1 MGNAIKY
8 SKGQGDKIKIESKTL
23 ANSVVLT
30 IEDNGVGIIERDLN
44 RVFEKGFTG
53 ENGRKFG
60 KSTGIGLY
68 LCKKLC
74 DKMGLGL
81 NIESEENKGTKVTVI
96 FPQIENLI

>member
-1 MGNAIKY
+1 M
-8 SKGQGDKIKIESKTL
+8 
-23 ANSVVLT
+23 ANSVILI

-96 FPQIENLI
+96 LPQIENLTY

>member
-1 MGNAIKY
+1 M
-8 SKGQGDKIKIESKTL
+8 
-23 ANSVVLT
+23 
-30 IEDNGVGIIERDLN
+30 
-44 RVFEKGFTG
+44 
-53 ENGRKFG
+53 FG

-96 FPQIENLI
+96 FPRTENLIH

>member
-1 MGNAIKY
+1 M
-8 SKGQGDKIKIESKTL
+8 D
-23 ANSVVLT
+23 NSVALI

-44 RVFEKGFTG
+44 RIFEKGFTG

-96 FPQIENLI
+96 FPRTENLIH